1 MNILMLCYVNFRVV
15 GIFRRKQHPV
25 TTADEP
31 LDGQFAVHRSDDDT
45 IVPGGFRTV
54 HHQKV
59 AIVDARIDHGFTMRP
74 QKKRGALI
82 ANQKSVQIK
91 TAVKKVVGRR
101 RKAGFDR

>member
-1 MNILMLCYVNFRVV
+1 MNVLMLCYVNFRIV
-15 GIFRRKQHPV
+15 GILRRKQHPV
-25 TTADEP
+25 TAADKP
-31 LDGQFAVHRSDDDT
+31 LDGQFAVYRSDDDA
-45 IVPGGFRTV
+45 IVTGGFRTI

-101 RKAGFDR
+101 RKSGFDR